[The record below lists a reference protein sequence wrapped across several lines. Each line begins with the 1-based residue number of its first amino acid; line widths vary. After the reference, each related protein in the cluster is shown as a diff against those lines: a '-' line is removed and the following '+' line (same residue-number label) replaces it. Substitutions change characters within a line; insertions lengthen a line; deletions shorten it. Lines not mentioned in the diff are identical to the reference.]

1 MEIKN
6 KTIFILSLLLPIVSL
21 LIGKDIKQL
30 GFPVSFVFYGPDSQ
44 LKYAYEVF
52 EWRNM
57 VRCSWRLDLYAIN
70 VLLIYSTLIFI
81 RQVFRKN
88 KMQNSHKLNNNK

>member
-1 MEIKN
+1 MKS
-6 KTIFILSLLLPIVSL
+6 KKVFILSLLLPIVSL
-21 LIGKDIKQL
+21 LIGKDIKQI
-30 GFPVSFVFYGPDSQ
+30 GFPVNFVYYGPDSQ

-52 EWRNM
+52 EWGNM

-70 VLLIYSTLIFI
+70 VLLLYSTLIFI

-88 KMQNSHKLNNNK
+88 KMVNNHKANNNKY